1 MARVPPALQ
10 EPSGQ
15 LLAEEARLLLEARKE
30 ALDLGVCPPGASRVP
45 HPRRGRVHA
54 ETPTRSEFVEDHAV
68 EIRPDPVSA
77 PRGEPAVDRGPGGAE
92 HPALVAEPSRR
103 ARATSR
109 CHPPAQGTRVPSRP
123 AVRSRSM
130 GCRASGRAGASS
142 ARSVPTGADEL
153 VADQAHGHV
162 AAQQEGQPAE
172 HPLFGEARSLA
183 ELRPDPLGVHEPAA
197 ARKTLLALDDTVR
210 DLPVSAG
217 Q

>member
-1 MARVPPALQ
+1 
-10 EPSGQ
+10 
-15 LLAEEARLLLEARKE
+15 
-30 ALDLGVCPPGASRVP
+30 
-45 HPRRGRVHA
+45 
-54 ETPTRSEFVEDHAV
+54 
-68 EIRPDPVSA
+68 
-77 PRGEPAVDRGPGGAE
+77 
-92 HPALVAEPSRR
+92 
-103 ARATSR
+103 
-109 CHPPAQGTRVPSRP
+109 
-123 AVRSRSM
+123 M

-153 VADQAHGHV
+153 VADHAHRHV

-183 ELRPDPLGVHEPAA
+183 ELRPDPLGVHEPDA